1 MARKVIWAYATEE
14 DLEAAASYI
23 HRDSPV
29 YAASFIDRALEAGR
43 SLDEFAERGR
53 MVPELGDSSIKEIFV
68 YSYRLVYRSAPS
80 AFSACRSEAKIPISV
95 PKRSVDPGPRGRR
108 CRNAVPPPPRCAP

>member
-1 MARKVIWAYATEE
+1 MARKVIWAYAAEE

-53 MVPELGDSSIKEIFV
+53 MIPELGDSSIREIFV
-68 YSYRLVYRSAPS
+68 YSYRLVYRIEDD
-80 AFSACRSEAKIPISV
+80 RISILALIH
-95 PKRSVDPGPRGRR
+95 GRR
-108 CRNAVPPPPRCAP
+108 DFQKAWDEKDR

>member
-1 MARKVIWAYATEE
+1 MARKVIWAYAAEE

-53 MVPELGDSSIKEIFV
+53 MVPELSDSSI
-68 YSYRLVYRSAPS
+68 SSPS
-80 AFSACRSEAKIPISV
+80 AFSDRSEDLSASGGSRFS
-95 PKRSVDPGPRGRR
+95 RSKMPQLVAPQ
-108 CRNAVPPPPRCAP
+108 AVLAP

>member
-1 MARKVIWAYATEE
+1 MARKVIWAYAAEE

-53 MVPELGDSSIKEIFV
+53 MVPELGDSRIREIFV
-68 YSYRLVYRSAPS
+68 YSYRLVYRIEDD
-80 AFSACRSEAKIPISV
+80 RISILALIH
-95 PKRSVDPGPRGRR
+95 GRR
-108 CRNAVPPPPRCAP
+108 DFQKAWDEKDR

>member
-1 MARKVIWAYATEE
+1 MARKVIWAYAAEE

-53 MVPELGDSSIKEIFV
+53 MVPELGDSSIREIFV
-68 YSYRLVYRSAPS
+68 YSYRLVYRIEDD
-80 AFSACRSEAKIPISV
+80 RISILALIH
-95 PKRSVDPGPRGRR
+95 GRR
-108 CRNAVPPPPRCAP
+108 DFQKAWDEKDR